1 MKKLSIIFLLS
12 GLVAFTAQAQENKER
27 QDNYPYWTITKGVQR
42 MQFNNVTFLPAK
54 ITTGNAGW
62 VTSKGVHRAA
72 ATSEVA
78 SGTVAK
84 TGYPSWVISKGVARQ
99 QFEKNNK

>member
-12 GLVAFTAQAQENKER
+12 GLVAFTAQAQENKS
-27 QDNYPYWTITKGVQR
+27 QDNYPYWTISKDVQR
-42 MQFNNVTFLPAK
+42 IQFNNVTFLPAK

-84 TGYPSWVISKGVARQ
+84 SGYPSWVISKGVARQ